1 MTTHKAESF
10 AELYINGGVEY
21 RGKWNEC
28 WREAGFNQQ
37 PARTDRGIQAAIVVA
52 KDRRATELQETLDNE
67 LASMGKD
74 FNGDWHRYARA
85 LAPVQAAIAAGH
97 MRATPGQVQALE
109 RIMLRGYGKVVERQK
124 ETTAPGVVILPMMGE
139 EGETHICPHCLE
151 WIEEGDEF
159 VAPQEQE

>member
-1 MTTHKAESF
+1 MISKAESF

-37 PARTDRGIQAAIVVA
+37 PARTDNGIKAAIVVA

-67 LASMGKD
+67 LVQMGSD
-74 FNGDWHRYARA
+74 FDGDFHRVAQI
-85 LAPVQAAIAAGH
+85 LVPIQAAIAAGQL
-97 MRATPGQVQALE
+97 RAAPGQIQALE
-109 RIMLRGYGKVVERQK
+109 KIILRGYGKIIEKQK
-124 ETTAPGVVILPMMGE
+124 ELNAPGIVILPMMGE
-139 EGETHICPHCLE
+139 GAEAHICPHCLE